1 MVYKTISL
9 SESIYNQLIKYKSK
23 KESFDETIKRLLEK
37 QQPSLLTFAGRWKDV
52 DVEHLKTEIK
62 RQRDES
68 DERLNDSLP

>member
-9 SESIYNQLIKYKSK
+9 PESIYNQLIKYKSK
-23 KESFDETIKRLLEK
+23 NESFSETIKRLLEK

-52 DVEHLKTEIK
+52 DVEHLKMEIK

-68 DERLNDSLP
+68 DERLNDRLP